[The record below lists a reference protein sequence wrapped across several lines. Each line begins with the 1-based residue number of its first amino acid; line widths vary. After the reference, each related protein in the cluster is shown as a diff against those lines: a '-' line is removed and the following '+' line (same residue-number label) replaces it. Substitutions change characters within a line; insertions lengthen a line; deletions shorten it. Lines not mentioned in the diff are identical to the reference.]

1 MTKRDFWLYVLATA
15 LGTLAAAFVV
25 FVVGTLVG
33 LIPATKT
40 EVLKTL
46 GVLAAGAAVG
56 LLLAGMSSSVSDGDD
71 ISLDDAYRKVREKRR
86 RRRRP

>member
-1 MTKRDFWLYVLATA
+1 
-15 LGTLAAAFVV
+15 
-25 FVVGTLVG
+25 
-33 LIPATKT
+33 LIPTTKI

-46 GVLAAGAAVG
+46 GLLAAGAAAG
-56 LLLAGMSSSVSDGDD
+56 LLLAWMSSSVSEGDD